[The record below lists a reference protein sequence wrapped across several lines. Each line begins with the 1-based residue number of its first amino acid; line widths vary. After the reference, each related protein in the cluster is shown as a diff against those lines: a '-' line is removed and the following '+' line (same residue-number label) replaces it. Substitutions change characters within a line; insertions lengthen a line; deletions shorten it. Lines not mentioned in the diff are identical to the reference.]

1 MKKADCARYF
11 KNKPC
16 KDDHAENDMCFFSGI
31 RGRSAAFAA
40 AHPTPDSRSG
50 IACEKILRVMVES
63 FLGRPSLCDEAM
75 ETISD
80 FANRNVFAV
89 QEPYKTFLADAAVLF
104 IHKGKAR
111 CVLSGNSRV
120 YYFSDGKASDICE
133 AKDYLL
139 FGKKARFKEDIPPE
153 FALSGK
159 LNAFAIVCGTGDIDL
174 DKSQLESS
182 FEGVSNADEWA
193 ERLNGLFRDENRL
206 SIMTVILPERKGISA
221 FFQKERNKQNDKKG
235 I

>member
-1 MKKADCARYF
+1 MKKADCARYL

-16 KDDHAENDMCFFSGI
+16 KDDNAESNMCFFSEI

-40 AHPTPDSRSG
+40 AHPTPDSRSD
-50 IACEKILRVMVES
+50 IACEKILRVMGES

-120 YYFSDGKASDICE
+120 YYLSDGKASDICE
-133 AKDYLL
+133 AKNYLL

-153 FALSGK
+153 FTLSGK
-159 LNAFAIVCGTGDIDL
+159 INAFAVVCGTGDIDI
-174 DKSQLESS
+174 DKNQLENS

-193 ERLNGLFRDENRL
+193 ERLISDHFGDRRL

-221 FFQKERNKQNDKKG
+221 FFSKRKE
-235 I
+235 

>member
-1 MKKADCARYF
+1 M
-11 KNKPC
+11 
-16 KDDHAENDMCFFSGI
+16 G
-31 RGRSAAFAA
+31 
-40 AHPTPDSRSG
+40 
-50 IACEKILRVMVES
+50 ES

-120 YYFSDGKASDICE
+120 YYLSDGKASGICE

-153 FALSGK
+153 FVLSGK
-159 LNAFAIVCGTGDIDL
+159 INAFAVVCGTGDIDL

-193 ERLNGLFRDENRL
+193 ERLISDHFGDSRL

-221 FFQKERNKQNDKKG
+221 FFSKRKE
-235 I
+235 